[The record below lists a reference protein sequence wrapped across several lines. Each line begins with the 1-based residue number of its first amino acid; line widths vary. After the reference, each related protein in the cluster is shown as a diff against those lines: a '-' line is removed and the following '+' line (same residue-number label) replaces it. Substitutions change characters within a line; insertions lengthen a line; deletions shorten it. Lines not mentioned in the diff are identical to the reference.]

1 MHDATGISME
11 AEIYQLNLKIK
22 TELCKVAMGAALQWA
37 KSRYTQSF
45 QHQEP
50 FCCSTDAIFIPTV
63 GRKSWEKS
71 LWTSTPLP
79 KPQTYSSQHP
89 DCSRFSFNW
98 HYGFQTHADDRPL
111 GTVGFR
117 KESPRIPV
125 ENRPDTVTHCFL
137 SSLQKWGPP
146 T

>member
-11 AEIYQLNLKIK
+11 AEIYQLNPKIK

-63 GRKSWEKS
+63 GRKLGKIS
-71 LWTSTPLP
+71 LDL
-79 KPQTYSSQHP
+79 
-89 DCSRFSFNW
+89 N
-98 HYGFQTHADDRPL
+98 
-111 GTVGFR
+111 
-117 KESPRIPV
+117 
-125 ENRPDTVTHCFL
+125 
-137 SSLQKWGPP
+137 PP
-146 T
+146 SKTTDI